1 MFRISF
7 VIDFMSVNMK
17 HNMHAVS
24 DFMTIDS
31 LHCLS

>member
-1 MFRISF
+1 
-7 VIDFMSVNMK
+7 MSVNMK

-24 DFMTIDS
+24 DFMTIDA